1 MRKKTKAVTGFTL
14 TMVMALGFAVF
25 FYLNF
30 KTVVVSGESML
41 PTFKS
46 GQRVLVSKAYW
57 LIGGIRPKD
66 IVVIADEN
74 PENTDGYLIKRV
86 YKMGGE
92 KVDYANVPP
101 EHKLA
106 DGDYVVPEGHLYVLG
121 DNREHSEDSRRYGP
135 IPINSVIGKVV
146 VLP

>member
-86 YKMGGE
+86 YKWAARRWTMRTCRLSISWQTEITSFRKGTYTCLATIE
-92 KVDYANVPP
+92 SIPRT
-101 EHKLA
+101 A
-106 DGDYVVPEGHLYVLG
+106 DGMD
-121 DNREHSEDSRRYGP
+121 RSRSIQSMER
-135 IPINSVIGKVV
+135 
-146 VLP
+146 